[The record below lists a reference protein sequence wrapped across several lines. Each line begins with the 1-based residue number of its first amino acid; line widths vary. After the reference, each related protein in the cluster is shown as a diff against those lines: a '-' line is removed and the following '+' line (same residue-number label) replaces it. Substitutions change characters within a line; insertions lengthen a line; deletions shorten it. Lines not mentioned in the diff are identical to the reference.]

1 MYESEWLTRKR
12 RIDYQLRALNPSW
25 KIIHYNQVKDTSAL
39 THHAVEEYPT
49 QNGFADYALFVQG
62 KLLGIIEAKKVSID
76 AQNALEQAK
85 RYSLGCPYTIGEWN
99 AFRVPFIYS
108 SNGTRISFADLR
120 SSTYYARD
128 LSGFHSS
135 QAMLDMFNQSVGN
148 AYEWLQLN
156 PIDLDKIR
164 YYQIEAIQSIE
175 RTIESGKRVM
185 MLAMATGTGK
195 TYTAVAMI
203 YRLLKSGLAK
213 RVLFLVDRRALAA
226 QAAVAFHSFET
237 PSRNKFNQEYEVYS
251 QRFQADDFEED
262 EKFDVNI
269 LPNNYLTSPDSAKSF
284 VYICTIQRMAMNLF
298 GRENSFL
305 QGDDPDIDD
314 EAIRLDIA
322 NNAFD
327 VIIAD
332 ECHRGYT
339 PRDEGIWRNTI
350 NHFDA
355 IKVGL
360 TATPAAHT
368 TAIFGQPVYRYT
380 YEQAVLDGF
389 LVDYEAVKISSK
401 VRINGIFLSEGEK
414 IGMKDTETGQERID
428 ALEDVRE
435 FDASEIEQN
444 ITSLDSNRKILT
456 EVFSYALEHEDRTG
470 RFPKTLIFAV
480 NDIQHKSHS
489 DQLVRIAR
497 EILMRGDDFV
507 QKITGNPNVDKPLE
521 KIRRFRNRPEPS
533 VVVTVD
539 MLSTGVD
546 IPALEY
552 IVFLRPVKS
561 RILWTQM
568 LGRGTR
574 KCTEI
579 NKECFTIFDC
589 FDGTLIQY
597 FTYSTDF
604 IIEIPEEGQAV
615 TIKEIIENIWNNI
628 ESEYNKNRLIKRLR
642 RIAETMSA
650 KAREAF
656 EAFIPDG
663 DLKGFADNLKTMLKD
678 DFTGTMAILRNP
690 KFQDLL
696 INYDRAR
703 KPFYIDYAER
713 DSVSSE
719 YVFRVGDDQLKPED
733 YLDAFAE
740 FVKLNKDKIEAL
752 SILLNNPYK
761 WNYEALTELRNEL
774 KRNSF
779 DEEKVQKAHEKSG
792 HKAMADIISMIH
804 HAEDEI
810 YPLYT
815 AQERVERVITEMIQ
829 AHDFNSEQLQWLAF
843 IKEHLI
849 QNLTL
854 DKHAFNLIPILEM
867 HGGLARA
874 RKVFGSLLD
883 DLITEIT
890 LKITA

>member
-1 MYESEWLTRKR
+1 MNESEWHTRKE
-12 RIDYQLRALNPSW
+12 RIDTQLRSLYPAW
-25 KIIHYNQVKDTSAL
+25 EVIHFSQVRDTSLL
-39 THHAVEEYPT
+39 TNHAVEEYPT
-49 QNGFADYALFVQG
+49 QNGFADYALFVKG
-62 KLLGIIEAKKVSID
+62 KLLGIIEAKRVSID
-76 AQNALEQAK
+76 AHNALEQAK
-85 RYSLGCPYTIGEWN
+85 RYSLGCANTIGEWN

-108 SNGTRISFADLR
+108 SNGVRSWFADIR
-120 SSTYYARD
+120 GAAYSAREI
-128 LSGFHSS
+128 SGFHSPE
-135 QAMLDMFNQSVGN
+135 ALWDIFNQSMGESYN
-148 AYEWLQLN
+148 WFQLN
-156 PIDLDKIR
+156 PIEFEKIR
-164 YYQIEAIQSIE
+164 PYQSEAIQAIE
-175 RTIESGKRVM
+175 NNICAGKRM
-185 MLAMATGTGK
+185 LMLAMATGTGK
-195 TYTAVAMI
+195 TFTAVAMI
-203 YRLLKSGLAK
+203 YRLLKSGLAR

-237 PSRNKFNQEYEVYS
+237 PSRYKFSQEYEVFS
-251 QRFQADDFEED
+251 QRFQSEDFED
-262 EKFDVNI
+262 GDKFDVRV
-269 LPNNYLTSPDSAKSF
+269 LPNSHLTKPDPAKSF

-298 GRENSFL
+298 GRENAFI

-314 EAIRLDIA
+314 EAARLDIA

-339 PRDEGIWRNTI
+339 PKDEGIWRATI

-355 IKVGL
+355 IKIGL

-368 TAIFGQPVYRYT
+368 TAIFGQPVYRYS

-389 LVDYEAVKISSK
+389 LVDYEAVKINSN
-401 VRINGIFLSEGEK
+401 VRINGIFLEEGEK
-414 IGMKDTETGQERID
+414 IGLKDTETGQERID

-456 EVFSYALEHEDRTG
+456 EIFSYALEHEQRTG

-489 DQLVRIAR
+489 DQLVHTAR
-497 EILMRGDDFV
+497 EILDRGDDFV

-521 KIRRFRNRPEPS
+521 KIRRFRNRPEPA

-597 FTYSTDF
+597 FQKSTDF
-604 IIEIPEEGQAV
+604 TIDIGEEGQ
-615 TIKEIIENIWNNI
+615 TISIREIIENIWNNI
-628 ESEYNKNRLIKRLR
+628 EPEYNKNRLIKRLR
-642 RIAETMSA
+642 RISKTMSA
-650 KAREAF
+650 KARLAF
-656 EAFIPDG
+656 EVYIPDG
-663 DLKGFADNLKTMLKD
+663 DVKGFADNLKAMLKD
-678 DFTGTMAILRNP
+678 DFPGTMRTLRDP

-696 INYDRAR
+696 VNYDRAR

-719 YVFRVGDDQLKPED
+719 YMFRIGDEQLRPED

-740 FVKLNKDKIEAL
+740 FVKQNKNRIEAL
-752 SILLNNPYK
+752 SILLNNPWQ
-761 WNYEALTELRNEL
+761 WNFDALAELRNEL
-774 KRNSF
+774 KKNSF
-779 DEEKVQKAHEKSG
+779 DEDKVQKAHERSG

-804 HAEDEI
+804 NAEDEV
-810 YPLYT
+810 YPLFT
-815 AQERVERVITEMIQ
+815 ARERVEKVIGEMIQ
-829 AHDFNSEQLQWLAF
+829 THAFNSDQLQWLGF
-843 IKEHLI
+843 ISEHLI
-849 QNLTL
+849 KNLTL
-854 DKHAFNLIPILEM
+854 DKHALTFVPIFEM
-867 HGGLARA
+867 HGGLSRA
-874 RKVFGSLLD
+874 RTVFGPLLD
-883 DLITEIT
+883 EIISEIN
-890 LKITA
+890 LRITA

>member
-1 MYESEWLTRKR
+1 M
-12 RIDYQLRALNPSW
+12 
-25 KIIHYNQVKDTSAL
+25 
-39 THHAVEEYPT
+39 
-49 QNGFADYALFVQG
+49 
-62 KLLGIIEAKKVSID
+62 GIIEAKRVAID
-76 AQNALEQAK
+76 AHNALEQAK
-85 RYSLGCPYTIGEWN
+85 RYSLGCSNTIGEWN

-108 SNGTRISFADLR
+108 SNGVKTWFADIR
-120 SSTYYARD
+120 GATYSAREI
-128 LSGFHSS
+128 SGFHSPE
-135 QAMLDMFNQSVGN
+135 ALLDMFNQSVGESYN
-148 AYEWLQLN
+148 WFQLN
-156 PIDLDKIR
+156 PIEFEKIR
-164 YYQIEAIQSIE
+164 YYQSEAIQAIE
-175 RTIESGKRVM
+175 NNISAGKRM
-185 MLAMATGTGK
+185 LMLAMATGTGK
-195 TYTAVAMI
+195 TFTAVAMV

-226 QAAVAFHSFET
+226 QAAVAFNSFET
-237 PSRNKFNQEYEVYS
+237 PSRYKFSKEYEIYS
-251 QRFQADDFEED
+251 QRFQSEDFEESD
-262 EKFDVNI
+262 KFDVSV
-269 LPNNYLTSPDSAKSF
+269 LPNSHLTKPDPAKSF
-284 VYICTIQRMAMNLF
+284 IYICTTQRMAMNLF
-298 GRENSFL
+298 GRENSFI

-314 EAIRLDIA
+314 EAVRLEIA

-339 PRDEGIWRNTI
+339 PRDEGIWRATI

-355 IKVGL
+355 IKIGL

-368 TAIFGQPVYRYT
+368 TAIFGQPVYRYS

-389 LVDYEAVKISSK
+389 LVDYEAVRINSN
-401 VRINGIFLSEGEK
+401 VRINGIFLEEGEK
-414 IGMKDTETGQERID
+414 IGLKDTETGQEKID

-435 FDASEIEQN
+435 FDASEIEHN

-456 EVFSYALEHEDRTG
+456 EVFGYALEHEKRTG

-480 NDIQHKSHS
+480 NDIQHISHS
-489 DQLVRIAR
+489 DQLVRTAR
-497 EILMRGDDFV
+497 QILNRGDDFV

-546 IPALEY
+546 IPALEF

-574 KCTEI
+574 KCPEI
-579 NKECFTIFDC
+579 NKEYFTIFDC

-597 FTYSTDF
+597 FKDTSDF
-604 IIEIPEEGQAV
+604 IIEVPEEGHTV

-628 ESEYNKNRLIKRLR
+628 EPEYNKNRLIKRLR

-656 EAFIPDG
+656 EAYIPDG
-663 DLKGFADNLKTMLKD
+663 DVKGFADNLKKMLKD
-678 DFTGTMAILRNP
+678 DFINTMRTLRNP

-719 YVFRVGDDQLKPED
+719 YMFRIGNEQMKPED

-740 FVKLNKDKIEAL
+740 FVKQNKDKIEAL
-752 SILLNNPYK
+752 SILLNNPHK
-761 WNYEALTELRNEL
+761 WSYDALTELRNEL

-792 HKAMADIISMIH
+792 HKAMVDIISMIR
-804 HAEDEI
+804 HAEDQI

-815 AQERVERVITEMIQ
+815 ARERVERVIGEMIRT
-829 AHDFNSEQLQWLAF
+829 HSFNSDQLQWLAF
-843 IKEHLI
+843 IKAHLI
-849 QNLTL
+849 ENLTL
-854 DKHAFNLIPILEM
+854 DKQDFIRVPVFDLR
-867 HGGLARA
+867 GGLKKARE
-874 RKVFGSLLD
+874 VFGPLLD
-883 DLITEIT
+883 DLIADIN
-890 LKITA
+890 LRITA

>member
-1 MYESEWLTRKR
+1 MYESEWITRKK
-12 RIDYQLRALNPSW
+12 RIDIQLKSLSPAW
-25 KIIHYNQVKDTSAL
+25 EIIPFSRVKDTSL
-39 THHAVEEYPT
+39 LNNHAVEEYPT
-49 QNGFADYALFVQG
+49 QNGFADYALFVRG
-62 KLLGIIEAKKVSID
+62 KLLGIIEAKRVAID
-76 AQNALEQAK
+76 AHNALEQAK
-85 RYSLGCPYTIGEWN
+85 RYSLGCSNTIGEWN

-108 SNGTRISFADLR
+108 SNGVKTWFADIR
-120 SSTYYARD
+120 GATYSAREI
-128 LSGFHSS
+128 SGFHSPE
-135 QAMLDMFNQSVGN
+135 ALLDMFNQSVGESYN
-148 AYEWLQLN
+148 WFQLN
-156 PIDLDKIR
+156 PIEFEKIR
-164 YYQIEAIQSIE
+164 YYQSEAIQAIE
-175 RTIESGKRVM
+175 NNISAGKRM
-185 MLAMATGTGK
+185 LMLAMATGTGK
-195 TYTAVAMI
+195 TFTAVAMV

-226 QAAVAFHSFET
+226 QAAVAFNSFET
-237 PSRNKFNQEYEVYS
+237 PSRYKFSKEYEIYS
-251 QRFQADDFEED
+251 QRFQSEDFEESD
-262 EKFDVNI
+262 KFDVSV
-269 LPNNYLTSPDSAKSF
+269 LPNSHLTKPDPAKSF
-284 VYICTIQRMAMNLF
+284 IYICTTQRMAMNLF
-298 GRENSFL
+298 GRENSFI

-314 EAIRLDIA
+314 EAVRLEIA

-339 PRDEGIWRNTI
+339 PRDEGIWRATI

-355 IKVGL
+355 IKIGL

-368 TAIFGQPVYRYT
+368 TAIFGQPVYRYS

-389 LVDYEAVKISSK
+389 LVDYEAVRINSN
-401 VRINGIFLSEGEK
+401 VRINGIFLEEGEK
-414 IGMKDTETGQERID
+414 IGLKDTETGQEKID

-435 FDASEIEQN
+435 FDASEIEHN

-456 EVFSYALEHEDRTG
+456 EVFGYALEHEKRTG

-480 NDIQHKSHS
+480 NDIQHISHS
-489 DQLVRIAR
+489 DQLVRTAR
-497 EILMRGDDFV
+497 QILNRGDDFV

-546 IPALEY
+546 IPALEF

-574 KCTEI
+574 KCPEI
-579 NKECFTIFDC
+579 NKEYFTIFDC

-597 FTYSTDF
+597 FKDTSDF
-604 IIEIPEEGQAV
+604 IIEVPEEGHTV

-628 ESEYNKNRLIKRLR
+628 EPEYNKNRLIKRLR

-656 EAFIPDG
+656 EAYIPDG
-663 DLKGFADNLKTMLKD
+663 DVKGFADNLKKMLKD
-678 DFTGTMAILRNP
+678 DFINTMRTLRNP

-719 YVFRVGDDQLKPED
+719 YMFRIGNEQMKPED

-740 FVKLNKDKIEAL
+740 FVKQNKDKIEAL
-752 SILLNNPYK
+752 SILLNNPHK
-761 WNYEALTELRNEL
+761 WSYDALTELRNEL

-792 HKAMADIISMIH
+792 HKAMVDIISMIR
-804 HAEDEI
+804 HAEDQI

-815 AQERVERVITEMIQ
+815 ARERVERVIGEMIRT
-829 AHDFNSEQLQWLAF
+829 HSFNSDQLQWLAF
-843 IKEHLI
+843 IKAHLI
-849 QNLTL
+849 ENLTL
-854 DKHAFNLIPILEM
+854 DKQDFIRVPVFDLR
-867 HGGLARA
+867 GGLKKARE
-874 RKVFGSLLD
+874 VFGPLLD
-883 DLITEIT
+883 DLIADIN
-890 LKITA
+890 LRITA

>member
-1 MYESEWLTRKR
+1 M
-12 RIDYQLRALNPSW
+12 
-25 KIIHYNQVKDTSAL
+25 
-39 THHAVEEYPT
+39 EEYPT
-49 QNGFADYALFVQG
+49 QNGFADYALFVRG
-62 KLLGIIEAKKVSID
+62 KLLGIIEAKRVAID
-76 AQNALEQAK
+76 AHNALEQAK
-85 RYSLGCPYTIGEWN
+85 RYSLGCSNTIGEWN

-108 SNGTRISFADLR
+108 SNGVKTWFADIR
-120 SSTYYARD
+120 GATYSAREI
-128 LSGFHSS
+128 SGFHSPE
-135 QAMLDMFNQSVGN
+135 ALLDMFNQSVGESYN
-148 AYEWLQLN
+148 WFQLN
-156 PIDLDKIR
+156 PIEFEKIR
-164 YYQIEAIQSIE
+164 YYQSEAIQAIE
-175 RTIESGKRVM
+175 NNISAGKRM
-185 MLAMATGTGK
+185 LMLAMATGTGK
-195 TYTAVAMI
+195 TFTAVAMV

-226 QAAVAFHSFET
+226 QAAVAFNSFET
-237 PSRNKFNQEYEVYS
+237 PSRYKFSKEYEIYS
-251 QRFQADDFEED
+251 QRFQSEDFEESD
-262 EKFDVNI
+262 KFDVSV
-269 LPNNYLTSPDSAKSF
+269 LPNSHLTKPDPAKSF
-284 VYICTIQRMAMNLF
+284 IYICTTQRMAMNLF
-298 GRENSFL
+298 GRENSFI

-314 EAIRLDIA
+314 EAVRLEIA

-339 PRDEGIWRNTI
+339 PRDEGIWRATI

-355 IKVGL
+355 IKIGL

-368 TAIFGQPVYRYT
+368 TAIFGQPVYRYS

-389 LVDYEAVKISSK
+389 LVDYEAVRINSN
-401 VRINGIFLSEGEK
+401 VRINGIFLEEGEK
-414 IGMKDTETGQERID
+414 IGLKDTETGQEKID

-435 FDASEIEQN
+435 FDASEIEHN

-456 EVFSYALEHEDRTG
+456 EVFGYALEHEKRTG

-480 NDIQHKSHS
+480 NDIQHISHS
-489 DQLVRIAR
+489 DQLVRTAR
-497 EILMRGDDFV
+497 QILNRGDDFV

-546 IPALEY
+546 IPALEF

-574 KCTEI
+574 KCPEI
-579 NKECFTIFDC
+579 NKEYFTIFDC

-597 FTYSTDF
+597 FKDTSDF
-604 IIEIPEEGQAV
+604 IIEVPEEGHTV

-628 ESEYNKNRLIKRLR
+628 EPEYNKNRLIKRLR

-656 EAFIPDG
+656 EAYIPDG
-663 DLKGFADNLKTMLKD
+663 DVKGFADNLKKMLKD
-678 DFTGTMAILRNP
+678 DFINTMRTLRNP

-719 YVFRVGDDQLKPED
+719 YMFRIGNEQMKPED

-740 FVKLNKDKIEAL
+740 FVKQNKDKIEAL
-752 SILLNNPYK
+752 SILLNNPHK
-761 WNYEALTELRNEL
+761 WSYDALTELRNEL

-792 HKAMADIISMIH
+792 HKAMVDIISMIR
-804 HAEDEI
+804 HAEDQI

-815 AQERVERVITEMIQ
+815 ARERVERVIGEMIRT
-829 AHDFNSEQLQWLAF
+829 HSFNSDQLQWLAF
-843 IKEHLI
+843 IKAHLI
-849 QNLTL
+849 ENLTL
-854 DKHAFNLIPILEM
+854 DKQDFIRVPVFDLR
-867 HGGLARA
+867 GGLKKARE
-874 RKVFGSLLD
+874 VFGPLLD
-883 DLITEIT
+883 DLIADIN
-890 LKITA
+890 LRITA